1 MFEIKI
7 RETGELLEHKIKT
20 EAEAKELVAR
30 WEAMDKEENM
40 YVDDYIYV
48 DDYYE
53 IVGEEFIPEYVCPRC
68 SGSGEGIAEGW
79 SCTNCGGKGTIY
91 LVEDY

>member
-7 RETGELLEHKIKT
+7 RETGELIEHKIKT

-30 WEAMDKEENM
+30 WEAMDKEEN
-40 YVDDYIYV
+40 IFV

-68 SGSGEGIAEGW
+68 SGSGEGCADGLV
-79 SCTNCGGKGTIY
+79 CTNCDGKGTIY
-91 LVEDY
+91 LTEDY

>member
-1 MFEIKI
+1 MFEIKV

-30 WEAMDKEENM
+30 WEAMDKEEE
-40 YVDDYIYV
+40 IYV

-68 SGSGEGIAEGW
+68 SGSGEGCADGLV
-79 SCTNCGGKGTIY
+79 CTNCDGKGTIY
-91 LVEDY
+91 LTEDY

>member
-30 WEAMDKEENM
+30 WEAMDKEEN
-40 YVDDYIYV
+40 IFV

-68 SGSGEGIAEGW
+68 SGSGEGCADGLV
-79 SCTNCGGKGTIY
+79 CTNCDGKGTIY

>member
-20 EAEAKELVAR
+20 ESEAKELVAR
-30 WEAMDKEENM
+30 WEAMDKEDN
-40 YVDDYIYV
+40 IFV

-68 SGSGEGIAEGW
+68 SGSGEGCADGLV
-79 SCTNCGGKGTIY
+79 CTNCDGKGTIY

>member
-7 RETGELLEHKIKT
+7 RETGELIENKIKT
-20 EAEAKELVAR
+20 EAEAKELVVR
-30 WEAMDKEENM
+30 WEAMDKEEN
-40 YVDDYIYV
+40 IFV

-68 SGSGEGIAEGW
+68 SGSGEGCADGLV
-79 SCTNCGGKGTIY
+79 CTNCDGKGTIY
-91 LVEDY
+91 LTEDY

>member
-1 MFEIKI
+1 MFEIKV

-20 EAEAKELVAR
+20 EAEAKELIVR
-30 WEAMDKEENM
+30 WEAMDKIE
-40 YVDDYIYV
+40 DIYT

-53 IVGEEFIPEYVCPRC
+53 IVGEEDEYVCLTC

-79 SCTNCGGKGTIY
+79 GCGKCGGKGTIY
-91 LVEDY
+91 LAEDF